1 MVTYGVKCE
10 IDSFRVG
17 TFLTIAPKMREKIL
31 GINIEAKHVQNK
43 VKILK
48 GKYSSVYDMM
58 NTSGFGWDDEKKYV
72 VMDSLEVLQI

>member
-1 MVTYGVKCE
+1 MSFSQILSRLEPLNGPSSTLIVLFPIIDEMVTYGVKCE

-17 TFLTIAPKMREKIL
+17 TFLTIASKMRENIL

-48 GKYSSVYDMM
+48 GK
-58 NTSGFGWDDEKKYV
+58 
-72 VMDSLEVLQI
+72 